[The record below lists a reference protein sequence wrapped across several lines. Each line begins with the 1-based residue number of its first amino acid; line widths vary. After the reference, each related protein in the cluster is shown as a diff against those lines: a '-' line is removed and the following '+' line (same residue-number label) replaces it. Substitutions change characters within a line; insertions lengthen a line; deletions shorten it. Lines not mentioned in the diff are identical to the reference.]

1 MNHLNSLKLTLLLIC
16 FWGVQ
21 SAFAA
26 TITVTNGNNTG
37 TGSLRNAI
45 SSAASG
51 DIIVFSGVTTVTLT
65 SGELLVDKNLT
76 INGGSGVT
84 ITRGSGSFRI
94 FHISNNATVS
104 MSNLTV
110 SNGTNSVSGGA
121 YQNDLGCSLTLT
133 ACVLTGNSSSSQ
145 GGSIENDA
153 NLTMIN
159 CTITN
164 STAPGL
170 GGAIV
175 AFGPGLST
183 FTGCTF
189 SNITSNQGLGAV
201 ETRGS
206 DADISLTNCTFSG
219 NTNSALLLASN
230 STVNTITNCTFTNN
244 GTGLTAATTGIT
256 LKNCIIADNNAD
268 IGGGNVSSSSS
279 YNLIGTGGS
288 GGLINGVNNNQVGV
302 ANPGLLAL
310 ADNGGPTQTHALSP
324 CSPAVNTG
332 TNSGAPSTDQRGS
345 TRPYNNGV
353 SDIGAYE
360 LQSAPN
366 SNISIVMNV
375 TNVSCSGGNNGSI
388 DLTVTGGTTPYTY
401 AWSGSGSGTD
411 PRTNLVAGTYTV
423 TVTDAGNCTATNSAT
438 VTQPSAISITRTIT
452 NVTCNGGNNGSIDLT
467 VTGGTGAY
475 SYTWSGVGSGT
486 DPRTNL
492 AAGTYTVTV
501 SDANNCTATNTST
514 VTQPSAISITRTITN
529 VTCNGGNNGIID
541 LSVTGGTGAYS
552 YAWSGVGTG
561 TDPRTNL
568 AAGTYTV
575 TVSDANNCT
584 ATNTSTVT
592 QPNAIAITPTVTNV
606 SCNGG
611 TNGSIDLSVTGG
623 TGAYSYTW
631 SGAGSGTDPRTNL
644 AAGSYTVTVSD
655 INNCTATNT
664 STVSQPNAIAITP
677 TVTNSSCNGSDGSI
691 SLSVSGGTPSYTY
704 AWTGTGT
711 GSNPRTNLAAGTYT
725 VTVTDNANCTSSSTS
740 TVTAPDAVPPSISC
754 PTNATVAAGSNC
766 TASLASYTAAA
777 TATDNCTANPT
788 KTQSPAPG
796 TSLSLG
802 AHIVTLTATDASGNT
817 GTCSFSVTVT
827 DQTGPTINCPTNAT
841 VAAGANCTATLASYT
856 AAATATDNCTANPT
870 KTQSPAVGTTL
881 SLGAQIVTLTATDAA
896 GNTGACTFTV
906 TVADQTA
913 PSINCPQNSTVNGD
927 ANGNYT
933 LANFTTS
940 ATATDNCTAN
950 PTKTQSPAVGT
961 ILPLGMHL
969 ITLTATDGAGLTA
982 NCSFTLTVQP
992 GCAAPT
998 VSCPSNQTVA
1008 AGASCTASL
1017 ADYTSLAQVTGG
1029 CGSSTLTQ
1037 SPSAGTVLNLG
1048 TYTVTIT
1055 ATDAASNTGSC
1066 TFSVTVTDQT
1076 GPSISCPT
1084 NATVAAGSNCTASLA
1099 SYTAAATATDNC
1111 TANPTKT
1118 QSPAVGTSLSLGAQ
1132 IVTLTATDAAGN
1144 TGVCTFSVTVT
1155 DQTGPSISCP
1165 TNATVAAGSN
1175 CTATLASYTAA
1186 ATATD
1191 NCTANP
1197 TKTQSPAVGT
1207 TLSLGAQIV
1216 TLTATDAAGNTG
1228 ACTFSV
1234 TVTDQTGPSINC
1246 PANAT
1251 VAAGANCTASLASYT
1266 AAATATDNCTANPT
1280 KTQSPAVGTI
1290 ITGAQIVTL
1299 TATDAAGNT
1308 GVCSFTVTV
1317 DDQTAPSI
1325 SCPTNAT
1332 VAAGANCTATLA
1344 SYTAAATAT
1353 DNCTANPTKTQSP
1366 AAGTIITG
1374 TQIVT
1379 LTATDAAGNTGVCS
1393 FTVTVD
1399 DQTAPSISCPTN
1411 ATVAAGANCTATLA
1425 SYTAAATATD
1435 NCTANPTKTQ
1445 SPAAG
1450 TIITGTQIVTLT
1462 ATDAAGNTGVC
1473 SFTVTVA
1480 DQTAP
1485 SISCPTNATV
1495 AAGANCTAT
1504 LASYTAAATATDNC
1518 TANPTKTQS
1527 PAAGTIITGTQIVTL
1542 TATDAA
1548 GNTGVCSFTVTVADQ
1563 TAPSISCPTNATV
1576 AAGANCTA
1584 TLASYTAAATATDNC
1599 TANPTKTQSP
1609 AAGTSLSLG
1618 TQIVTLTATDA
1629 AGNTG
1634 VCSFSVTV
1642 VDQTAPSISCPTNA
1656 TVAAGAN
1663 CTATLASYTAAAT
1676 ATDNC
1681 TANPTKTQ
1689 SPAAGTIIT
1698 GTQIVTLTAT
1708 DAAGNTGVCSFS
1720 VTVADQTAPS
1730 ISCPTNATVAAGANC
1745 TATLASYT
1753 AAATATDNC
1762 TANPTKT
1769 QSPAAGTI
1777 ITGTQIVTLT
1787 ATDAAGNTGVCSF
1800 SVTVVDQSAPSISC
1814 PTNATVAA
1822 GANCTATL
1830 ASYTA
1835 AATATDNCTANPTK
1849 TQSPAP
1855 GTSLSLGTQIV
1866 TLTATDAAGNT
1877 GVCSFSVTVADQTA
1891 PSISCPTNATVAAG
1905 ANCTATLASYTAAAT
1920 ATDNCTANPTKTQ
1933 SPAVGTTITGT
1944 QIVTLTAT
1952 DAAGNTG
1959 VCSFSVTVV
1968 DQTAPSISCPSNATV
1983 AAGANCTA
1991 TLASYTAAA
2000 TATDNCTANPTK
2012 TQSPAAGTSLSLG
2025 TQIVTLTA
2033 TDAAGNTGVCSFS
2046 VTVADQTA
2054 PSISCPANATI
2065 AVGSNCTAPLP
2076 NYATTATATDNCT
2089 ANPTKTQSPAAGTI
2103 LTTGTQI
2110 VTLTATDAAGNTG
2123 SCSFSVTIADQTPPT
2138 LICQNP
2144 TIFLDANG
2152 NATLS
2157 VSQVNGGSF
2166 DNCGIAMLNLS
2177 KTTFNCSNIGPNSVL
2192 LSGDDINGN
2201 KGTCTATVTVFDPI
2215 APVAKCKNTTVQ
2227 LPASGT
2233 IAVAPSTIN
2242 NGSSDNC
2249 TFTLSLTPG
2258 TFTCSNVGTNIV
2270 VLKAT
2275 DASGNTSTCTAVVT
2289 VQDNNGPVAKCKNL
2303 TVYLDDLGQASITAA
2318 DVNNGSFD
2326 PCGISSMTI
2335 DNNTFN
2341 CGDIGVTPQYV
2352 WLTVKDVYNNT
2363 STCVSLVSVK
2373 DGIAPTAVCSNT
2385 TVQLSAL
2392 GKVTVSPSILAS
2404 ESFDNCSV
2412 WSYSPVAKVYTTANI
2427 GVNYLTITVKD
2438 WSNNAAT
2445 CVSEVTVLPY
2455 TPPGPSGQSTG
2466 GQADE
2471 LSGIADASLAL
2482 SIYPNPADQTL
2493 MLAFLLPQDQQVRI
2507 RLLDTTGKLVLNDQL
2522 DGLEGENALPIDLY
2536 DLPSGLYILD
2546 IQSGTQREQKRLVVQ
2561 H

>member
-51 DIIVFSGVTTVTLT
+51 DVIVFSGVTTVTLT

-133 ACVLTGNSSSSQ
+133 ACVLTGNSSGGQ

-175 AFGPGLST
+175 AFGPGTNT

-244 GTGLTAATTGIT
+244 GTGLSAATTGIT

-268 IGGGNVSSSSS
+268 IATGNVSSSSS

-302 ANPGLLAL
+302 VNPGLLAL
-310 ADNGGPTQTHALSP
+310 ANNGGPTQTHALSP

-345 TRPYNNGV
+345 TRPYNNGI

-360 LQSAPN
+360 LQLAPN

-375 TNVSCSGGNNGSI
+375 TNVTCSGGNNGSI

-438 VTQPSAISITRTIT
+438 VSQPSAISITRTIT

-492 AAGTYTVTV
+492 AAGSYTVTV

-514 VTQPSAISITRTITN
+514 VTQPNAININRTITN

-541 LSVTGGTGAYS
+541 LTVTGGTGAFS
-552 YAWSGVGTG
+552 YTWSGVGSG

-611 TNGSIDLSVTGG
+611 NNGSIDLSVTGG

-644 AAGSYTVTVSD
+644 SAGTYTVTVSD
-655 INNCTATNT
+655 ANNCTATNT
-664 STVSQPNAIAITP
+664 STVSQPGAITITP
-677 TVTNSSCNGSDGSI
+677 TVSNASCNGSDGSI
-691 SLSVSGGTPSYTY
+691 SLSVNGGTPSYTY

-740 TVTAPDAVPPSISC
+740 TVSAPDAVPPSINC
-754 PTNATVAAGSNC
+754 PANATVAAGANC
-766 TASLASYTAAA
+766 TATLASYTAAA

-788 KTQSPAPG
+788 KTQSPVAG

-827 DQTGPTINCPTNAT
+827 DQTAPSISCPANAT
-841 VAAGANCTATLASYT
+841 VAASANCTATLASYT

-896 GNTGACTFTV
+896 GNTGACSFSVTV
-906 TVADQTA
+906 TDQTA
-913 PSINCPQNSTVNGD
+913 PSINCPQNTTVNGD

-961 ILPLGMHL
+961 QLPLGVHV

-1037 SPSAGTVLNLG
+1037 SPSAGTMLNLG

-1055 ATDAASNTGSC
+1055 ATDGASNTGSC
-1066 TFSVTVTDQT
+1066 SFSVTVTDQT
-1076 GPSISCPT
+1076 APSISCPA
-1084 NATVAAGSNCTASLA
+1084 NATVAASANCTASLA

-1118 QSPAVGTSLSLGAQ
+1118 QSPAVGTTLSLGAQ

-1144 TGVCTFSVTVT
+1144 TGACSFSVTVV
-1155 DQTGPSISCP
+1155 DQTAPSISCP
-1165 TNATVAAGSN
+1165 ANATVAASAN
-1175 CTATLASYTAA
+1175 CTASLASYTAA

-1234 TVTDQTGPSINC
+1234 TVTDQTGPAINC

-1366 AAGTIITG
+1366 AASTIITG

-1527 PAAGTIITGTQIVTL
+1527 PA
-1542 TATDAA
+1542 
-1548 GNTGVCSFTVTVADQ
+1548 
-1563 TAPSISCPTNATV
+1563 P
-1576 AAGANCTA
+1576 
-1584 TLASYTAAATATDNC
+1584 
-1599 TANPTKTQSP
+1599 
-1609 AAGTSLSLG
+1609 
-1618 TQIVTLTATDA
+1618 
-1629 AGNTG
+1629 
-1634 VCSFSVTV
+1634 
-1642 VDQTAPSISCPTNA
+1642 
-1656 TVAAGAN
+1656 
-1663 CTATLASYTAAAT
+1663 
-1676 ATDNC
+1676 
-1681 TANPTKTQ
+1681 
-1689 SPAAGTIIT
+1689 
-1698 GTQIVTLTAT
+1698 
-1708 DAAGNTGVCSFS
+1708 
-1720 VTVADQTAPS
+1720 
-1730 ISCPTNATVAAGANC
+1730 
-1745 TATLASYT
+1745 
-1753 AAATATDNC
+1753 
-1762 TANPTKT
+1762 
-1769 QSPAAGTI
+1769 
-1777 ITGTQIVTLT
+1777 
-1787 ATDAAGNTGVCSF
+1787 
-1800 SVTVVDQSAPSISC
+1800 
-1814 PTNATVAA
+1814 
-1822 GANCTATL
+1822 
-1830 ASYTA
+1830 
-1835 AATATDNCTANPTK
+1835 
-1849 TQSPAP
+1849 
-1855 GTSLSLGTQIV
+1855 
-1866 TLTATDAAGNT
+1866 
-1877 GVCSFSVTVADQTA
+1877 
-1891 PSISCPTNATVAAG
+1891 
-1905 ANCTATLASYTAAAT
+1905 
-1920 ATDNCTANPTKTQ
+1920 
-1933 SPAVGTTITGT
+1933 
-1944 QIVTLTAT
+1944 
-1952 DAAGNTG
+1952 
-1959 VCSFSVTVV
+1959 
-1968 DQTAPSISCPSNATV
+1968 
-1983 AAGANCTA
+1983 
-1991 TLASYTAAA
+1991 
-2000 TATDNCTANPTK
+2000 
-2012 TQSPAAGTSLSLG
+2012 GTSLSLG

-2144 TIFLDANG
+2144 TIYLDANG

-2177 KTTFNCSNIGPNSVL
+2177 KTTFNCSNIGPNLVL

-2289 VQDNNGPVAKCKNL
+2289 VQDNSGPVAKCKNL
-2303 TVYLDDLGQASITAA
+2303 TVYLDVLGQASITAA

-2363 STCVSLVSVK
+2363 STCVSMVSVK

-2455 TPPGPSGQSTG
+2455 TSPGPSGQSTG

-2493 MLAFLLPQDQQVRI
+2493 MLAFLLPQDQQLRI

-2522 DGLEGENALPIDLY
+2522 DGLEGENTLPIDLY